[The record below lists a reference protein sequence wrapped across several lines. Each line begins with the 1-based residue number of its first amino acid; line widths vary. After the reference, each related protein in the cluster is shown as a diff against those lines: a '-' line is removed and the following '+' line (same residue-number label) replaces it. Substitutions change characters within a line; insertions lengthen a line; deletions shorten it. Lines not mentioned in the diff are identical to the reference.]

1 MKNYLAIA
9 ALLFILTGCVKMKE
23 RSIDYYISGTAKAEK
38 GDIQGALV
46 DFDKSIE
53 LNPDFAM
60 AYHNRAY
67 YCRLATG
74 NLQGALEDFTASI
87 DVSPIDNDAYS
98 LSMRS
103 FVKLQMK
110 DIAGALKDVGASI
123 ELDPTNSFAYRNRAL
138 IKLALTDTTAC
149 INDLNK
155 ARELGFST
163 KFGTEVDELL
173 ARLAPAQ

>member
-1 MKNYLAIA
+1 MKSFLTIA

-38 GDIQGALV
+38 GDIHGALV

-53 LNPDFAM
+53 LNPEFAM

-87 DVSPIDNDAYS
+87 EVSPIDNDAYS

-110 DIAGALKDVGASI
+110 DVAGALKDVGASL
-123 ELDPTNSFAYRNRAL
+123 ELDPNNSFAYRNRAL
-138 IKLALTDTTAC
+138 IKLAQTDTLAC
-149 INDLNK
+149 VEDLKK
-155 ARELGFST
+155 ARELGFAT

-173 ARLAPAQ
+173 SRLAPEQ